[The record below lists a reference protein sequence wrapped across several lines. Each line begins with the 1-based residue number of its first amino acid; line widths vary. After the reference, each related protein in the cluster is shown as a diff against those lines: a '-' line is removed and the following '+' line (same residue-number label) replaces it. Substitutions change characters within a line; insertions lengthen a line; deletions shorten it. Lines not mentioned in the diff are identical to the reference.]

1 MHHSKLFSDKSELYQ
16 AARPN
21 YPDSIYAFLA
31 QQCQATELVWDSACG
46 NGQAAIGLA
55 GYFDQVF
62 ASDVSQQ
69 QIQSAVQHANINY
82 QVGPSEK
89 SILNDQSADLVCVA
103 QALHWF
109 DFEKFW
115 PEVDRVLKPNGVFA
129 TWGYNF
135 PIWGDVLEPLI
146 QTQILDIIAPYWA
159 QHNKL
164 LWNHYR
170 DIDLPF
176 TKLEAPKFSMTAN
189 WNLYQLFDL
198 IHTFSATRR
207 CMDEQGDEFFKN
219 AFSDAHHLW
228 TEELGDPRQSLTF
241 ELDFVFHASKKN

>member
-1 MHHSKLFSDKSELYQ
+1 MHHSKLFSDKSELYR

-21 YPDSIYAFLA
+21 YPQAIYAFLT
-31 QQCQATELVWDSACG
+31 QQCKSTELVWDSACG

-55 GYFDQVF
+55 TYFNQVF

-69 QIQSAVQHANINY
+69 QIEFAVQRANINY
-82 QVGPSEK
+82 HVGPSEN
-89 SILNDQSADLVCVA
+89 SILTDKSVDLVCVA

-115 PEVDRVLKPNGVFA
+115 PEVDRVLKPDGVFA

-135 PIWGDVLEPLI
+135 PSWGEVLAPLI
-146 QTQILDIIAPYWA
+146 QNQILDPIEPYWA
-159 QHNKL
+159 EHNKL

-170 DIDLPF
+170 DIELPF
-176 TKLEAPKFSMTAN
+176 TKIEAPKFSMSGD

-198 IHTFSATRR
+198 IGTFSATRR
-207 CMDEQGDEFFKN
+207 CMDKQGDEFFKN
-219 AFSDAHHLW
+219 AFNNAHSLW
-228 TEELGDPRQSLTF
+228 SKELGDPNESLKF
-241 ELDFVFHASKKN
+241 ELDFVFYAGKKN